1 MIDANQEAAE
11 MPDEKDNQH
20 AAPVMEILYHGR
32 GGRTHVT
39 ATFPL
44 DQLESVV
51 ERVKA
56 QRQCWAQAAERLAID
71 SADDTRVVRMGE
83 EITRGETPQTRY
95 EDTRPG
101 SRAGTPCGK
110 PLRQIDVS
118 T

>member
-1 MIDANQEAAE
+1 MEKQ
-11 MPDEKDNQH
+11 MPDPDDNQH
-20 AAPVMEILYHGR
+20 ADPVMEILYHGI

-44 DQLESVV
+44 DRLESVV

-56 QRQCWAQAAERLAID
+56 QRQCWAQAAERLLSD
-71 SADDTRVVRMGE
+71 SSSSAGVVRMGE
-83 EITRGETPQTRY
+83 EITRGEAPQTSH
-95 EDTRPG
+95 EDTRQG

-110 PLRQIDVS
+110 PLRQIDVA